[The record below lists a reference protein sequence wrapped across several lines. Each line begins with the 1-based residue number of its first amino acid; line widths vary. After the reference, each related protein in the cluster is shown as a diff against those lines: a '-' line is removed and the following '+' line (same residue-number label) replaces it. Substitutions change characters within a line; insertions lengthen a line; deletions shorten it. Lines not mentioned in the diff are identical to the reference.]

1 MFPSL
6 PSTSVPDVPSLIAPS
21 ARSVSARPGPVSLT
35 HQRARLGFQ
44 FPQLTSYVP
53 SLLTDPVNRS
63 SLKSAG
69 ACVPTILPSD
79 EMEIDP
85 QTYWAEPPGRGPL
98 YSPANGLVVFPAT
111 AESAPSV
118 ASAPAAATAAAI
130 VSIIVFLIVVF
141 PSTSVPSDRP
151 AAGGPVGAAVAAR
164 RPRRHESSRGAAST
178 RSDPPTTP
186 SC

>member
-85 QTYWAEPPGRGPL
+85 QTYWSEPPGRGPV
-98 YSPANGLVVFPAT
+98 YSPANGLVVLPAT
-111 AESAPSV
+111 ADSAPIV
-118 ASAPAAATAAAI
+118 ASAPAAATAAAAN
-130 VSIIVFLIVVF
+130 VRIIVLFMVVP
-141 PSTSVPSDRP
+141 PSTSVPCDRP
-151 AAGGPVGAAVAAR
+151 AAGGPYGAAAAAR
-164 RPRRHESSRGAAST
+164 ASAPPRVVALRA
-178 RSDPPTTP
+178 
-186 SC
+186 